1 MLRALATLG
10 EQSVDAIR
18 DLLDSSIRR

>member
-18 DLLDSSIRR
+18 DLLIIGSR